1 MYLALGFLEWYESD
15 SSEKA
20 RYAPLFTIP
29 VRCERGKLDPKD
41 GLYKFQLY
49 YTGEDILPNLS
60 LKEKLQ
66 ADFGLALPLFNEEE
80 TPESYFASVK
90 KVVEQHKPKWSVKRY
105 GALSLL
111 NFGKMM
117 MYLDLDPARWP
128 CDKRNILSHEVIR
141 RFFTSQSCGQENS
154 AYLVASVSMSTA
166 SIVTLIFMTRFH

>member
-1 MYLALGFLEWYESD
+1 ACLRAIYGKAQTALEESGANILYLALGFLEWYESD

-66 ADFGLALPLFNEEE
+66 ADFG
-80 TPESYFASVK
+80 
-90 KVVEQHKPKWSVKRY
+90 
-105 GALSLL
+105 
-111 NFGKMM
+111 
-117 MYLDLDPARWP
+117 
-128 CDKRNILSHEVIR
+128 
-141 RFFTSQSCGQENS
+141 
-154 AYLVASVSMSTA
+154 
-166 SIVTLIFMTRFH
+166 

>member
-1 MYLALGFLEWYESD
+1 AIYGKAQTALEESGANILYLALGFLEWYESD

-117 MYLDLDPARWP
+117 MYLDPDPARWP

-141 RFFTSQSCGQENS
+141 RFFT
-154 AYLVASVSMSTA
+154 
-166 SIVTLIFMTRFH
+166 